1 MDNTITFTLELDG
14 KQYLATAKLADD
26 ASKRLGDTLGG
37 VNKKAGEGVGA
48 LNGLATQVGKL
59 ALSYVSL
66 NAILQAVSATM
77 RTAIDEAIEYERSLS
92 SATAA
97 ANRAGISQQNLLDAV
112 DELGG
117 GLLDEADS
125 LNALKDLLSAGF
137 GLREA
142 ITLTKQFADIA
153 LVNAENNMSVAD
165 NVKAATEAIKNGNA
179 RQLTSIGLGA
189 KITTVLKEQ
198 GVEEMNLANVRNN
211 ASLRLAILK
220 GISEEY
226 LAVQDRVDE
235 RLQDIDTKTQQLS
248 LAYKNFA
255 EELGKGTSA
264 LGERTGVLDILAES
278 FNKLAD
284 ALNYLRTSGDLSNWS
299 VKMWVPALREVSTES
314 DAVTKWIGRIQAA
327 QEELR
332 KVQSAKHTDRMKELQ
347 AEKVALKLVTDG
359 IEEEMKWF
367 AAWKEKLEETVEVH
381 KEGRDA
387 ILESIDTLDKLADEQ
402 PRLGEE
408 EVDLSE
414 GPDLTGLDEAADRRL
429 QKESDTNE
437 QIKDQSKQ
445 TAQSVSNTVADAFMY
460 GTQRGKK
467 HWDQFLNDLVRSLV
481 ASGIRNMILSLFNI
495 GTGGAAGGGGI
506 LGKLLGLAGGGVVDE
521 PTLALIGE
529 ENKPEIVAPQQDFL
543 SFASGLADAIR
554 GQTIRNTINA
564 IASSPVVR
572 VQGQSE
578 TIRTTPSETVV
589 VHAIRR
595 MEFTIQEAIRQNRP
609 VFSGDLNDETLLK
622 RQKIE
627 HFRQSTRD
635 GVI

>member
-14 KQYLATAKLADD
+14 KQYLATARLADD
-26 ASKRLGDTLGG
+26 AAKGLDKSIGG

-48 LNGLATQVGKL
+48 LNGLAAQVGKL

-66 NAILQAVSATM
+66 NAVLQVMSATM
-77 RTAIDEAIEYERSLS
+77 RTAMEEAIEYERSLS

-97 ANRAGISQQNLLDAV
+97 ANRAGISQQVLLDAV

-137 GLREA
+137 GMREA
-142 ITLTKQFADIA
+142 ITLTKQFSDIA
-153 LVNAENNMSVAD
+153 LVNAENNVSVAE

-179 RQLTSIGLGA
+179 RQLTAIGLGA

-211 ASLRLAILK
+211 ASLRLAFLK
-220 GISEEY
+220 GITEEY
-226 LAVQDRVDE
+226 LAVQDRVEE
-235 RLQDIDTKTQQLS
+235 RLKDIDTNSQLVS

-264 LGERTGVLDILAES
+264 LGERTGILDGLVTG

-284 ALNYLRTSGDLSNWS
+284 ALNYLRTSGDLSNWT
-299 VKMWVPALREVSTES
+299 VKMWVPSLREVSTES
-314 DAVTKWIGRIQAA
+314 DAVTKWIQRIQAA

-332 KVQSAKHTDRMKELQ
+332 KVQSAKHTDRMKELES
-347 AEKVALKLVTDG
+347 EKIALKLVTDG

-367 AAWKEKLEETVEVH
+367 AAWKEKLEETAEVH

-387 ILESIDTLDKLADEQ
+387 ILESIQALDDAAADS
-402 PRLGEE
+402 RMALGEE
-408 EVDLSE
+408 EVTLEE
-414 GPDLTGLDEAADRRL
+414 GPDLTALDEAAEHRK
-429 QKESDTNE
+429 QKEIDANE
-437 QIKDQSKQ
+437 QVKDHSRQ
-445 TAQSVSNTVADAFMY
+445 TAQYVSNVVGDAWMY

-467 HWDQFLNDLVRSLV
+467 HWDQFLNYLIRSLV
-481 ASGIRNMILSLFNI
+481 ASGLKQMILSLFNI
-495 GTGGAAGGGGI
+495 GTGGGGSVI
-506 LGKLLGLAGGGVVDE
+506 GKILGLAGGAVIDE
-521 PTLALIGE
+521 PTLAVIGE

-543 SFASGLADAIR
+543 SFASGLAEAIR

-564 IASSPVVR
+564 IASSPIVR
-572 VQGQSE
+572 VQG
-578 TIRTTPSETVV
+578 THATPGAASPDAGVI
-589 VHAIRR
+589 HAIRR
-595 MEFTIQEAIRQNRP
+595 MEFTLQEAIRKNRP
-609 VFSGDLNDETLLK
+609 VFAGDLNDETLLK
-622 RQKIE
+622 RQNIE
-627 HFRQSTRD
+627 RFRQSTRD
-635 GVI
+635 GIS